1 MSTTR
6 DHLETMAE
14 QIKEQVIAW
23 RRHLHEN
30 PELSYE
36 EVNTSRFIY
45 ETLQTFEGLELSR
58 PTETSVMARL
68 IGSEPGKTLAIRA
81 DIDALPI
88 PEENDFSFVSK
99 NPGVMHAC
107 GHDGHTSIL
116 LGTAKILAG
125 MREQVKGEI
134 RFLFQHAEEQFPGG
148 AEQMVEAGVMDGV
161 DMVIGLHLHSPLE
174 VGYVAVSAGP
184 SHAAA
189 DTFEITVLGK
199 GGHAAQPHDT
209 VDSLAV
215 AAQVVTN
222 LQYVVSRNTDPIE
235 PLVLSVTKVT
245 GGTANNVIPGAV
257 HLGGTVRL
265 YNPEVRKTIPAL
277 MERVIKGVTEAH
289 GASYEFH
296 YTYGNAPVIN
306 DNELTAKVKE
316 TLVEVFG
323 ADQVQ
328 PLIPTMGG
336 EDFSSF
342 LTKAPGTYFWVGAGN
357 VSKGIVHP
365 HHHPRFTIDEDSL
378 VIGVKAFTNVALS
391 LLK

>member
-116 LGTAKILAG
+116 LGTAKILATC
-125 MREQVKGEI
+125 
-134 RFLFQHAEEQFPGG
+134 A
-148 AEQMVEAGVMDGV
+148 
-161 DMVIGLHLHSPLE
+161 
-174 VGYVAVSAGP
+174 
-184 SHAAA
+184 
-189 DTFEITVLGK
+189 
-199 GGHAAQPHDT
+199 
-209 VDSLAV
+209 
-215 AAQVVTN
+215 
-222 LQYVVSRNTDPIE
+222 SR
-235 PLVLSVTKVT
+235 
-245 GGTANNVIPGAV
+245 
-257 HLGGTVRL
+257 
-265 YNPEVRKTIPAL
+265 
-277 MERVIKGVTEAH
+277 
-289 GASYEFH
+289 
-296 YTYGNAPVIN
+296 
-306 DNELTAKVKE
+306 
-316 TLVEVFG
+316 
-323 ADQVQ
+323 
-328 PLIPTMGG
+328 
-336 EDFSSF
+336 
-342 LTKAPGTYFWVGAGN
+342 
-357 VSKGIVHP
+357 
-365 HHHPRFTIDEDSL
+365 
-378 VIGVKAFTNVALS
+378 
-391 LLK
+391 